1 MGIMVRKFFRDYSS
15 EVLTS
20 DTFERKTKRSEVIE
34 ENRIYDFYCLMRRRL
49 GVIVNETFFIL
60 TIT

>member
-34 ENRIYDFYCLMRRRL
+34 ENRIYDFYFLMRRRL
-49 GVIVNETFFIL
+49 GVIVNMKNVS
-60 TIT
+60 